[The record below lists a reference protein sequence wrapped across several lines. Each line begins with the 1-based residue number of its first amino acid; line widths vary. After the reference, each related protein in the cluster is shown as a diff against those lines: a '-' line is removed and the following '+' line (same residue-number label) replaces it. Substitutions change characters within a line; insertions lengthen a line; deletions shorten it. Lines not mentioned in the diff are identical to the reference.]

1 MVLLRASLDRVH
13 IFSENGNQYN
23 KFPFS
28 AFKIPPECPA
38 APEKLSNSLI
48 LEILFFLEAIIMIV
62 IFSQLERINFMTVF
76 TILPFRDFSDFD
88 FFRVSLIR
96 FRIFIFALSLFLFL
110 IIQNRL
116 FVEKSSF
123 HIFALLICK
132 LEKNVT
138 TFSVFA

>member
-1 MVLLRASLDRVH
+1 
-13 IFSENGNQYN
+13 
-23 KFPFS
+23 
-28 AFKIPPECPA
+28 
-38 APEKLSNSLI
+38 
-48 LEILFFLEAIIMIV
+48 MIV

-116 FVEKSSF
+116 FVEKTSF

-138 TFSVFA
+138 TSSVFA

>member
-1 MVLLRASLDRVH
+1 M
-13 IFSENGNQYN
+13 
-23 KFPFS
+23 
-28 AFKIPPECPA
+28 
-38 APEKLSNSLI
+38 
-48 LEILFFLEAIIMIV
+48 

-123 HIFALLICK
+123 RIFALLICK

-138 TFSVFA
+138 TSSVFA